1 MHMNDENSI
10 LPQGENLRAYLV
22 QPFVSKGDLKHL
34 LRRRGVFMSQQD
46 KEQSIPSL
54 TLSLLKPSEFVELQ
68 QLYTAKEDNP
78 KITTQ
83 IIEWSGTET
92 LISSIPDDI
101 DVNKVLDL
109 DFKNFKVLNAPSF
122 YPVPNS
128 DDAIRMDFEIER
140 LDRSKSWAD
149 SHKRFKAS
157 IEIQKSK
164 DKDELIIISTHTAP
178 ETKQTNRAVSKHLIG
193 HFKTQGQIAQK
204 AKVRQIRF
212 GDFTNANRFE
222 YLLGLTRDS
231 RHASITFQEV
241 LDIGLV
247 PDEDHA
253 LPEQLDWM
261 EERIRGLDLRG
272 TGLEDSDFLSNL
284 AYRPCLLI
292 HRLDAKFRFSLS
304 GMDGHCVIS
313 LGFPD
318 FNNGHNRDSEI
329 ELRIKKIDFDEP
341 RRSLDKNEAKQA
353 ILKELEF
360 EKIETFK
367 KLANLEETT

>member
-128 DDAIRMDFEIER
+128 DDAIRMIS
-140 LDRSKSWAD
+140 RS
-149 SHKRFKAS
+149 
-157 IEIQKSK
+157 
-164 DKDELIIISTHTAP
+164 
-178 ETKQTNRAVSKHLIG
+178 
-193 HFKTQGQIAQK
+193 
-204 AKVRQIRF
+204 
-212 GDFTNANRFE
+212 
-222 YLLGLTRDS
+222 
-231 RHASITFQEV
+231 
-241 LDIGLV
+241 
-247 PDEDHA
+247 
-253 LPEQLDWM
+253 
-261 EERIRGLDLRG
+261 
-272 TGLEDSDFLSNL
+272 
-284 AYRPCLLI
+284 
-292 HRLDAKFRFSLS
+292 S
-304 GMDGHCVIS
+304 G
-313 LGFPD
+313 
-318 FNNGHNRDSEI
+318 
-329 ELRIKKIDFDEP
+329 
-341 RRSLDKNEAKQA
+341 
-353 ILKELEF
+353 
-360 EKIETFK
+360 
-367 KLANLEETT
+367 

>member
-1 MHMNDENSI
+1 MRMEDENAI

-22 QPFVSKGDLKHL
+22 QPFVSKGNLKNL
-34 LRRRGVFMSQQD
+34 LRERGVFTSQQD
-46 KEQSIPSL
+46 KEQSIPAL
-54 TLSLLKPSEFVELQ
+54 TLSLLKPSEFRILQ

-78 KITTQ
+78 KITSQ
-83 IIEWSGTET
+83 IIKWEGSDP
-92 LISSIPDDI
+92 LIVSIPDEM

-109 DFKNFKVLNAPSF
+109 DFQNFKVLGAPSF

-178 ETKQTNRAVSKHLIG
+178 ETKQTNRAVSKHLID
-193 HFKTQGQIAQK
+193 HFKAQGQITQK

-212 GDFTNANRFE
+212 GDFTNANRFD

-231 RHASITFQEV
+231 KHASITFKEV
-241 LDIGLV
+241 VDIGLV
-247 PDEDHA
+247 PDEEHT

-284 AYRPCLLI
+284 DYRPCLLI

-318 FNNGHNRDSEI
+318 FNNGHNPDSEI
-329 ELRIKKIDFDEP
+329 ELRIKKIDLDEP
-341 RRSLDKNEAKQA
+341 RRSLDKNEAKQT
-353 ILKELEF
+353 ILKEFEF
-360 EKIETFK
+360 QKIETFK
-367 KLANLEETT
+367 KLADLEDAA